1 MIKDKIQGQDI
12 LGLKLTGPDGEL
24 RDNRLVS
31 EDTEVVLTNEF
42 LISREFASAHDFSNW
57 VITESQESKIPC
69 MDLIINYCHER
80 DIDIETVAPLI
91 NRVLKEK
98 IRLEAEQARLMK
110 PTGRLPIQYD
120 HDRL

>member
-57 VITESQESKIPC
+57 VITESQETKIPC

-110 PTGRLPIQYD
+110 PTGRLPI
-120 HDRL
+120 